1 MLRSQQVMIAVGCGA
16 FLVAAGYAMRGEHG
30 PTGSI
35 GYLGHDS
42 AGVFGTSPS
51 QTGILGSAS
60 ATSKAGVTGL
70 NDNSDGV
77 SGFGF
82 TGAYGFSPNVN
93 GTGIWGDTS
102 GTSSDAVGVYG
113 SAVAPAWAGYFQGN
127 LGTSG
132 NLVKAAGSF
141 RIDHP
146 LDPYNKYLSHSFV
159 ESPDMMN
166 LYSGIVVLDGEG
178 TAVVELP
185 AWFEALN
192 QDFRYQL
199 TGIGESAPV
208 YIAEEIAGNRF
219 KIAGGHGSM
228 KVSWQVIG
236 TRRDAYAVAN
246 RIAVET
252 WKDARDRGRLLHPEA
267 YGLTK
272 AASVRAE
279 RERRSALR
287 SRSLPR
293 VAPRQ

>member
-1 MLRSQQVMIAVGCGA
+1 MLKSRQMMIAVGCA
-16 FLVAAGYAMRGEHG
+16 ALLVGAGYAMRGEHG

-51 QTGILGSAS
+51 QAGVLGSAS
-60 ATSKAGVTGL
+60 ATNRAGVTGV
-70 NDNSDGV
+70 NDNFDGA
-77 SGFGF
+77 SGYGF
-82 TGAYGFSPNVN
+82 TGVYGFSPNVN
-93 GTGIWGDTS
+93 GTGVWGETT
-102 GTSSDAVGVYG
+102 GTSSDAVAVYG
-113 SAVAPAWAGYFQGN
+113 SAPATAWAGYFQGN

-146 LDPYNKYLSHSFV
+146 LDPYDKYLSHSFV

-166 LYSGIVVLDGEG
+166 LYSGTVILDGAG

-185 AWFEALN
+185 AWFGALN
-192 QDFRYQL
+192 HDFRYQL
-199 TGIGESAPV
+199 TCIGEAAPV
-208 YIAEEIAGNRF
+208 YIAEEIESNRF

-236 TRRDAYAVAN
+236 TRRDPYAVAN
-246 RIAVET
+246 PIVVES

-272 AASVRAE
+272 SASVRAE
-279 RERRSALR
+279 RERRNALR
-287 SRSLPR
+287 LRSVPR
-293 VAPRQ
+293 VIR